1 MTSDPHTIARR
12 VANADIGGV
21 GDHGVCDVERRATS
35 TFSELT
41 SVFHGLCT
49 SAVLLNDVGGST
61 PIDLRCKAK
70 SSLAGTTTDRI
81 CVHGSQGDEG
91 QRQKSIKGGHGT
103 YVDASSEELVLHLKL
118 S

>member
-12 VANADIGGV
+12 AANADVSGV
-21 GDHGVCDVERRATS
+21 VDHGVCDVERRATS
-35 TFSELT
+35 TFSELA
-41 SVFHGLCT
+41 SPFHGLCT
-49 SAVLLNDVGGST
+49 SAVLLNYVEGST

-81 CVHGSQGDEG
+81 CVHDSQGDEG
-91 QRQKSIKGGHGT
+91 QRQKSIKEDHGT
-103 YVDASSEELVLHLKL
+103 YVNASSEELVLNLKL